1 MEDPHLIRL
10 GHYLEHLEGPEEV
23 ARLLNDGMDME
34 ELEKAFLNEPWKAGL
49 CIVRV
54 VDPAGE
60 VKPFIEVTN
69 NKEKGHQ
76 YCPFSAYT
84 RLCEQGFESE
94 KVKRSDKE
102 QDKLLTKVV
111 GFSVDA
117 SNVELPKFKP
127 WEQRE
132 CGGELKKMLRWKV
145 SNPCQPSPGN
155 NTEESQTPR
164 TKKRESNEKVV
175 RSTGNVTKA
184 ILKVLTKSKAGS
196 SKARKTNTRTGA
208 SLNTWSGSR
217 DIATEQMQTRKVK
230 KETKKKQ
237 KTSEPNSPKEVSNID
252 DFSFLSLLLR
262 ILNRFVN
269 MARIFL

>member
-76 YCPFSAYT
+76 HCLFSAYI
-84 RLCEQGFESE
+84 RLCEQGFE
-94 KVKRSDKE
+94 RSDRE
-102 QDKLLTKVV
+102 QDKPLTKVV

-155 NTEESQTPR
+155 NTKESQTPK
-164 TKKRESNEKVV
+164 TKRSESGEKVV
-175 RSTGNVTKA
+175 RRTGKVTKA
-184 ILKVLTKSKAGS
+184 ILKVLTKSKTGR
-196 SKARKTNTRTGA
+196 SKAHKTNTRTAA
-208 SLNTWSGSR
+208 SLDTWSGSR

-230 KETKKKQ
+230 RETKMKQ
-237 KTSEPNSPKEVSNID
+237 KTNEPNCPKEVSEI
-252 DFSFLSLLLR
+252 SISLLHQP
-262 ILNRFVN
+262 F
-269 MARIFL
+269 